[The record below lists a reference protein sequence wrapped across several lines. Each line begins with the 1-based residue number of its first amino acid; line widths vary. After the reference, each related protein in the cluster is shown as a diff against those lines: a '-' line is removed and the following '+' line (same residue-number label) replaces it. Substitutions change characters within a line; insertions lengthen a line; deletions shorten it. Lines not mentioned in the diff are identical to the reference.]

1 MPIFFLMLS
10 RPVVNLETVKTDSLK
25 FKPDRRALMVLYQSI
40 LPWMMFV
47 SARILKDIVYPKS
60 KLAQQ
65 MRRWDGLLDIII
77 HIWEVVHGCTG

>member
-1 MPIFFLMLS
+1 MLS

-65 MRRWDGLLDIII
+65 MRQPAEQLTLELD
-77 HIWEVVHGCTG
+77 